1 MSLHPNAFF
10 PRFAKRFFF
19 LDRPERRSTS
29 RASNAADKTID
40 SRPPQIHEE
49 FWRGTLA
56 EAAEAFTH
64 RKPRG
69 EITLVVAGVG
79 PDGGFGEGDVAANG
93 ADGAPSGADLEA
105 EIAEML
111 RSGASPSDAARRAA
125 KELGAR
131 KKEAYALALRLAG
144 KL

>member
-1 MSLHPNAFF
+1 M
-10 PRFAKRFFF
+10 
-19 LDRPERRSTS
+19 
-29 RASNAADKTID
+29 
-40 SRPPQIHEE
+40 HEE

-64 RKPRG
+64 RTPRG

-79 PDGGFGEGDVAANG
+79 PDGGFGEGDVAAG
-93 ADGAPSGADLEA
+93 GTGAPRDDLEA
-105 EIAEML
+105 ALADML
-111 RSGASPSDAARRAA
+111 ATGASPSDAARRAA

>member
-1 MSLHPNAFF
+1 MNI
-10 PRFAKRFFF
+10 
-19 LDRPERRSTS
+19 S
-29 RASNAADKTID
+29 RLE
-40 SRPPQIHEE
+40 QVHEE

-56 EAAEAFTH
+56 EAAEEFTH

-79 PDGGFGEGDVAANG
+79 PDGGFGEGDVSATNG
-93 ADGAPSGADLEA
+93 AVSGDDLEA
-105 EIAEML
+105 KLSEML
-111 RSGASPSDAARRAA
+111 QSGATPSDAARRAA

-144 KL
+144 KQ

>member
-1 MSLHPNAFF
+1 M
-10 PRFAKRFFF
+10 
-19 LDRPERRSTS
+19 
-29 RASNAADKTID
+29 
-40 SRPPQIHEE
+40 HEE

-64 RKPRG
+64 RTPRG

-79 PDGGFGEGDVAANG
+79 PDGGFGAGDVAAGG
-93 ADGAPSGADLEA
+93 AGALSGDDLEA
-105 EIAEML
+105 ALAEML
-111 RSGASPSDAARRAA
+111 ATGASPSDAARRAA